1 MRKNLPLLALL
12 IITLNVANGQAP
24 RREATASRS
33 LSAIRV
39 DGNLDEPAW
48 ADAVIISDFIQT
60 EPYNGRP
67 ATFRTEVRFLY
78 DNQGLYIGAMMYD
91 PYPDSIPRQLG
102 LRDSDW
108 LNADDFTIMVS
119 PFNDGVN
126 AFVFQLYSSDVQ
138 TDYKLPA
145 GSNSNFNGDLSWD
158 AVWQSKASVN
168 KNGWVAEIRIPWSA
182 VRFPDQPIQEW
193 GMNCFRNI
201 RRYRENGSWNFV
213 DSKVQ
218 GTVNQEGLLKG
229 IENIKPPIR
238 LSLSP
243 YISGYVQKNP
253 EDPDWQ
259 FQFNYGADL
268 KYGINQSFTLDM
280 TLIPDFGQVQSDYKV
295 YNFSPFEIQYA
306 ERRQFF
312 TEGTELFNKGGV
324 FYSRRVGDQPDGYE
338 EVNDSLQPG
347 EEITENPANTRL
359 INATKISGNTN
370 KGLGIGFFNAMSA
383 NTWATVRDSLGNERR
398 ILTQGFTNYNMLV
411 FSQALKNNSYASV
424 LNTNVYTPETGYCA
438 NVFGTDFKFANKKYT
453 YGIWGD
459 AFMSQKFSES
469 APPDRGYHYSLSF
482 GKLSGNFQFTYR
494 QLLETDKYDPNDLG
508 YNQRNNKFDNYL
520 TLEYNIY
527 EPFWKVL
534 DWHNAFYLS
543 YNCMY
548 EGFKYS
554 SVWMRLETRTNTK
567 KYLTLGANSEISPV
581 YEHDYYEPRVDG
593 WYYKNPGGGNLVL
606 WISSDYRKKLALD
619 GYLAWFYSPVNP
631 AFANA
636 FQFAPRFQP
645 NPRLTL
651 VYNLECEFDENIRGY
666 VLDSLD
672 EKGNEV
678 IIFGN
683 RDVNTIVNS
692 LQGNFMFNS
701 KMSLN
706 LAARHYWVTAI
717 YNQYFD
723 LQKDGTL
730 APNNYTG
737 DNNIN
742 YNLLNIDLSFVWNFL
757 PGSQVSVMWKNAI
770 TTFGSDIENDY
781 FRNFTELISSPAS
794 NSFSVR
800 VLVYIDAL
808 YFKKKGKK

>member
-1 MRKNLPLLALL
+1 MNRTLL
-12 IITLNVANGQAP
+12 IFPFLFLVSNLVFSQNP
-24 RREATASRS
+24 RKETIASKAS
-33 LSAIRV
+33 SAIRI
-39 DGNLDEPAW
+39 DGILDEAAW
-48 ADAVIISDFIQT
+48 ADAAVATDFMQV

-67 ATFRTEVRFLY
+67 ATFRTEVKFLY
-78 DNQGLYIGAMMYD
+78 DNTGLYIGAMMYD

-108 LNADDFTIMVS
+108 LNADDFTLMLS

-126 AFVFQLYSSDVQ
+126 AFVFRLYSSDVQ

-145 GSNSNFNGDLSWD
+145 TSDGNFNGDLSWD
-158 AVWQSKASVN
+158 AVWQSKAGFN
-168 KNGWVAEIRIPWSA
+168 DKGWVAEIRIPWSA
-182 VRFPDQPIQEW
+182 VRFPDQDVQTW
-193 GMNCFRNI
+193 GMNALRNI
-201 RRYRENGSWNFV
+201 RRSRENVSWNFI

-218 GTVNQEGLLKG
+218 GSVNQEGTLKG

-243 YISGYVQKNP
+243 YVSAYLQQNP
-253 EDPDWQ
+253 DHPDWQ

-324 FYSRRVGDQPDGYE
+324 FYSRRVGDQPNEYDA
-338 EVNDSLQPG
+338 VNDSLEPG
-347 EEITENPANTRL
+347 EEIVENPVSTRV

-370 KGLGIGFFNAMSA
+370 GKLGIGFFNAMSA

-398 ILTQGFTNYNMLV
+398 VLTQGYTNYNMLV
-411 FSQALKNNSYASV
+411 FSQALKNNSYVSV
-424 LNTNVYTPETGYCA
+424 LNTNVYTPEAGYCA
-438 NVFGTDFKFANKKYT
+438 DVAGADFKFANKKYT

-459 AFMSQKFSES
+459 AFISQKFSDT
-469 APPDRGYHYSLSF
+469 AGPDRGYHYSLSF

-494 QLLETDKYDPNDLG
+494 QLLETDRYDPNDLG
-508 YNQRNNKFDNYL
+508 YNQRNNKFNNYL

-534 DWHNAFYLS
+534 DWHNAFYFS

-548 EGFKYS
+548 EDLKYS

-567 KYLTLGANSEISPV
+567 KYLTIGINSEINPV
-581 YEHDYYEPRVDG
+581 YEHDYYEPRVAG

-606 WISSDYRKKLALD
+606 WISTDYRKKLALD
-619 GYLAWFYSPVNP
+619 SYIAWYYSPVNP
-631 AFANA
+631 AGANA
-636 FQFAPRFQP
+636 FSIGPRFQP

-651 VYNLECEFDENIRGY
+651 IYNLECEFDKNIRGY
-666 VLDSLD
+666 VMDSLD
-672 EKGNEV
+672 PKGNEA

-692 LQGNFMFNS
+692 LQGNFMFSS

-717 YNQYFD
+717 YDAFYD

-730 APNNYTG
+730 APNNYHG
-737 DNNIN
+737 DQNIN
-742 YNLLNIDLSFVWNFL
+742 YNLLNVDLSFVWNFL

-770 TTFGSDIENDY
+770 TTFGSEIENDY
-781 FRNFTELISSPAS
+781 FRNFTQMIESPAS

-808 YFKKKGKK
+808 YFKKKKIK